1 MAYVKAS
8 EREKQVVAA
17 ARRVL
22 DTTAVADLTMRAVAV
37 EAGFPLGTMQYVFP
51 TKDQLLRA
59 VIASVVEEISDAGR
73 AEFDPSKGLAH
84 AIREG
89 TLHYWDTMVE
99 TKIGLQLTQYELTMY
114 ALRTEG
120 QNGLARMQY
129 ERYWSLI
136 TERCKRAAETTGEQS
151 AIDFDTL
158 ARMILAI
165 IGGLTLQYVAHPD
178 PERARQD
185 LSRAL
190 DMVVAAASPYP
201 AAAIIG

>member
-22 DTTAVADLTMRAVAV
+22 DTTGVADLTMRAVAS
-37 EAGFPLGTMQYVFP
+37 EAGLPLGTMQYVFP
-51 TKDQLLRA
+51 TKDLLLSA
-59 VIASVVEEISDAGR
+59 VIMSVVGEISDAGR
-73 AEFDPSKGLAH
+73 EGFDPSKGLAY

-89 TLHYWDTMVE
+89 MLRYWDTMVE

-120 QNGLARMQY
+120 QEGLARMQY

-136 TERCKRAAETTGEQS
+136 TKRCKRAAEAAGEQS
-151 AIDFDTL
+151 AVDFDTL

-190 DMVVAAASPYP
+190 DMVVAAVSPHP
-201 AAAIIG
+201 AGATIG